1 MGYYKDL
8 HLETLE
14 GEEFKVEPEEY
25 DTCPHCLWPTDSSH
39 TPEKIWADIVQAYV
53 EKYGEE
59 S

>member
-25 DTCPHCLWPTDSSH
+25 DTCPH
-39 TPEKIWADIVQAYV
+39 
-53 EKYGEE
+53 
-59 S
+59 